1 MSEVRTVAERL
12 PERDGASPDVPSR
25 RDGEDA
31 AVLRVDRQ
39 HAVVLGGEAAG
50 ELCDTLGRAARE
62 GLKLTKAARAGE
74 VFELVPPE
82 HLVQG
87 IRSGALRAAT
97 PQRGDASVLIRNA
110 KTGRI
115 AGKADLRR
123 VKQRPVDIVGPA
135 AWQALALAT
144 QQHYLAEISE
154 KLGDIKAGVDEIL
167 ARLDDDRI
175 GTLNDISELAA
186 GAQVAAR
193 RDGRLSAARTGE
205 LRQAAAD
212 AKRLWHQVSTT
223 ARRQL
228 ADYRAGTASATAVE
242 QSFAMLAHATRV
254 LAQCSEALV
263 SVPYTSES
271 ALQAAVADE
280 QDRLHP
286 ALPTFAALCEELLH
300 ASDEWRS
307 SHSEYEGRRPKNV
320 VARTLRVPPVA
331 VARHKGRLDI
341 DIQFRPEQ
349 EPLAD
354 GVERRL
360 RELAGTGATAP
371 PPRLVAEVQ
380 PDGQVLLGPAQVVA

>member
-1 MSEVRTVAERL
+1 MSEVRKVAERL
-12 PERDGASPDVPSR
+12 PERDGASPDLPSG
-25 RDGEDA
+25 RDSEDA
-31 AVLRVDRQ
+31 GVLRVDRQ

-62 GLKLTKAARAGE
+62 GLKLTKAARAGD

-82 HLVQG
+82 HLAQG
-87 IRSGALRAAT
+87 IRTGALRAAT
-97 PQRGDASVLIRNA
+97 PQRGDASVLIKNT

-115 AGKADLRR
+115 AGRSDLRR
-123 VKQRPVDIVGPA
+123 VKPSPVDIIGPA

-154 KLGDIKAGVDEIL
+154 KLDDIKAGVDEVL

-193 RDGRLSAARTGE
+193 RDGRLSAVRTSE
-205 LRQAAAD
+205 LRRAAAD

-228 ADYRAGTASATAVE
+228 ADYRSGKASATAVE
-242 QSFAMLAHATRV
+242 QSFAMLVHATRV

-271 ALQAAVADE
+271 ELQAAVADE

-286 ALPTFAALCEELLH
+286 AVPTFAALCEELLH
-300 ASDEWRS
+300 ASEEWRS
-307 SHSEYEGRRPKNV
+307 SHSDYEGRRPKNV

-341 DIQFRPEQ
+341 DVRFRPEQ
-349 EPLAD
+349 EPLPES
-354 GVERRL
+354 VETRFRD
-360 RELAGTGATAP
+360 LAATGATGP
-371 PPRLVAEVQ
+371 SPRLVAEVQ
-380 PDGQVLLGPAQVVA
+380 PDGRVLLGPARLVA